1 MTPTRRR
8 AALYAALCVLVLAL
22 SGLAWTASS
31 GNGRPDGEEAT
42 EAGAGPKGGSGSP
55 TQQADTQRPSGARAL
70 VTNPLYSTGRLSPLP
85 CPAPDLEVDDP
96 GSMERFLTTVA
107 DCLDDTWSAQ
117 FAKAGI
123 SFEPPGRGFWTEPG
137 TSPCRDYPSS
147 AGAFYCR
154 TDQTVYIGTADVA
167 EKWGGEENSA
177 VYASLL
183 AHEYAHHVQGEAGL
197 LEYYHEQRRR
207 EDDPA
212 EQSAWTRK
220 SELQANCLSGAFLG
234 AVEVSYPL
242 DDADREAVLEDA
254 AATADEED
262 APPGERTHGNPDNSR
277 LWLHTGMEKQAPG
290 ACNTW
295 AVSNDELLR

>member
-1 MTPTRRR
+1 MIPRRHR
-8 AALYAALCVLVLAL
+8 AALYAAFCVIVLVL
-22 SGLAWTASS
+22 SGLAWTATS
-31 GNGRPDGEEAT
+31 GNGQSGEEKAT
-42 EAGAGPKGGSGSP
+42 DTGASPDSGSGSP

-85 CPAPDLEVDDP
+85 CPAPDLEVGDP
-96 GSMERFLTTVA
+96 ASMEHFLNTVA

-123 SFEPPGRGFWTEPG
+123 SFEPPDRNFWSEPG
-137 TSPCRDYPSS
+137 TSSCRDYPSS

-154 TDQTVYIGTADVA
+154 TDRTLYIGTTDVV
-167 EKWGGEENSA
+167 EKWSGEQNSA

-207 EDDPA
+207 EEDPA
-212 EQSAWTRK
+212 EQSGWTRK

-242 DDADREAVLEDA
+242 DDADRKAVLEDA
-254 AATADEED
+254 AATGDEED
-262 APPGERTHGNPDNSR
+262 APPKERTHGNPDNSR
-277 LWLHTGMEKQAPG
+277 LWTRTGLEKQAPG

-295 AVSNDELLR
+295 AVSNDELLQ